1 MTERGRKAV
10 ERTSISLQ
18 IGPSSLNWQDDT
30 LVIAIDEVTAP
41 IPRRARGTI
50 RVSPLALPARSFALD
65 GPGRHV
71 WQPIAPLARISV
83 QFKEPAL
90 NWTGNAYL
98 DSNYGVEPLES
109 GFKGWTWSRAHR
121 TQDSI
126 VLYDAM
132 RRDGSQSALA
142 LRFKADG
149 TAAEMEPLP
158 HVALPT
164 TGWRLARHTRA
175 DAGSAVRV
183 RQTLENAPFYARS
196 LLDTQLYRERSAAF
210 HESLSLDRFSSALVR
225 AILPFRMPRR
235 FL

>member
-1 MTERGRKAV
+1 M
-10 ERTSISLQ
+10 
-18 IGPSSLNWQDDT
+18 
-30 LVIAIDEVTAP
+30 
-41 IPRRARGTI
+41 
-50 RVSPLALPARSFALD
+50 
-65 GPGRHV
+65 
-71 WQPIAPLARISV
+71 